1 MRRRSNQVTVR
12 RIWSLAVVAVLLTA
26 GPARSQWGLTP
37 GGWVQGPIEH
47 VRNVPTEGPGAIS
60 LELRGRHLYTTTWH
74 SFSIYDVSDPIDPVL
89 LSHTETGP
97 SLFNEKPQTNG
108 EILLISRDQVGVL
121 EIWDVSDK
129 EAPSLL
135 STYSDPGTNHIWE
148 CVLDCDYAYGARGTI
163 LDLSDPSSPRHA
175 GDWASGRQVMFF
187 HDIEEVEPGMVI
199 TGSVPMLQLD
209 ARKRPARPRLVRTIM
224 PKTTMPSRQYIVVGP
239 QGSSIPAR
247 VRWPGAA
254 RERFL
259 LVSMETPF
267 SGECTEDS
275 GGFYTLD
282 TNRRFRVADEY
293 VISTNGTYS
302 DGSSPYNVFGCSAYA
317 IDDNPAF
324 DRNRLVAVSWFEH
337 GLRILR
343 VDRRGQ
349 IKEIAGMMAH
359 GTAAAEPV
367 WLDEEIIYVADIN
380 RGLDIYRVHF

>member
-1 MRRRSNQVTVR
+1 MA
-12 RIWSLAVVAVLLTA
+12 AVFLSA
-26 GPARSQWGLTP
+26 GPAQSQWDLTP
-37 GGWVQGPIEH
+37 GGWVKGPIEL
-47 VRNVPTEGPGAIS
+47 VGNVPTEGPSAVS
-60 LELRGRHLYTTTWH
+60 LELHGRYLYTTTWH

-97 SLFNEKPQTNG
+97 SVFNEKPQTNG

-121 EIWDVSDK
+121 EIWDLSDK

-135 STYSDPGTNHIWE
+135 SSYRDSGRNHIWE

-163 LDLSDPSSPRHA
+163 LDLRDPASPRPA
-175 GDWASGRQVMFF
+175 GDWAKGRQILFF
-187 HDIEEVEPGMVI
+187 HDIEEVAPGVVI

-209 ARKRPARPRLVRTIM
+209 ARIRPARPRLVRTIA
-224 PKTTMPSRQYIVVGP
+224 PKTTTPSRQYVVVGP
-239 QGSSIPAR
+239 QASSIPAR

-267 SGECTEDS
+267 SGECNDQS
-275 GGFYTLD
+275 GGFYTFD
-282 TNRRFRVADEY
+282 ARRRFRVADEY
-293 VISTNGTYS
+293 IISANGTYS
-302 DGSSPYNVFGCSAYA
+302 DGSSPYNVIGCSAYA

-343 VDRRGQ
+343 VDRRGR

-367 WLDEEIIYVADIN
+367 WLNEEIIYVTDLN
-380 RGLDIYRVHF
+380 RGLDIYRIHN